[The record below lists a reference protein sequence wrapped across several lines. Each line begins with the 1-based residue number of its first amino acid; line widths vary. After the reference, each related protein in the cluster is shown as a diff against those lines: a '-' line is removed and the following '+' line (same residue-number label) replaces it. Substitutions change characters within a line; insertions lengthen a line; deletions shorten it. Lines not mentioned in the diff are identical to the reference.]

1 MLRNYFKI
9 ALRTLRKNKLLSSIN
24 IGGLAAGIATTL
36 LIFLFVLDE
45 FKYDRHHDNAARIYR
60 VVKDFINDDGSRIP
74 DATSPGP
81 LAAAMQRDIPEMES
95 VTRIHPD
102 WGGTVTMEY
111 DGRKFSEPKVWRV
124 DSSFFD
130 VFTVPFLRGDNKT
143 ALADINSVVLT
154 ETAARRYFG
163 DDDPIG
169 KILRMDGRDDVTVSA
184 VVADVPPQSHFHYD
198 FLLSYRRLPAQAN
211 TNWANYNYYTYVKV
225 REGTDV
231 KAFEKKIQQA
241 HDKNTTEHY
250 SEFYVQPLTDIHL
263 TSKLKWE
270 LEANGDRLYVY
281 IFILIGVFIL
291 MIAAINY
298 VNLSTAK
305 SSQRA
310 KETGIRKVS
319 GAERTSL
326 MFQFL
331 IESILTCFIASLL
344 AIAFAYAL
352 MPTVN
357 ELTQKSLDL
366 QSNPMVIGYLFV
378 VTLFIGVIAGIF
390 PAAYLSSFRP
400 VAVLKGF
407 KLNEKGALNL
417 RKSLV
422 VVQFTISIALIIGAL
437 VIVQQI
443 RFLRSANLGFDKDQ
457 VVVLQNAR
465 GLSKSDRSSFLNT
478 LHSLPGVKIAATS
491 GTILGQGF
499 NTTRLR
505 AVGAQQQQ
513 QLNFSSVDFD
523 YLDVVG
529 IQIKEGRSF
538 SKNFPADSLNNGIFG
553 GPLNQRLGGI
563 IINERAAKEFGFG
576 DSAVGQKLIWAT
588 DADTVY
594 HVEVVGVAKDFH
606 FTSMRNEIKPYG
618 FLIFSGGQSN
628 FTVKLAGGDIRH
640 TVATIEEKWKQAF
653 PERPFEY
660 VFLDDTFEKMYTAEA
675 RFEKVFISMVVLGI
689 LIACLGLFA
698 LATFSAEQRIKEIGI
713 RKVLGASVSQ
723 IVVLVSTDFVKLVAI
738 AIIIAIPIGFYAI
751 NLWLEGFAYRITV
764 KWWVFAVAALLALI
778 IAFLTIS
785 SQAIRAARSNPAK
798 SLRSE

>member
-9 ALRTLRKNKLLSSIN
+9 ALRALRKNKMLSSIN
-24 IGGLAAGIATTL
+24 IGGLAAGIAIAL

-45 FKYDRHHDNAARIYR
+45 LKYDRHHDNAARIYR

-81 LAAAMQRDIPEMES
+81 LAAAMQRDIPEVES

-111 DGRKFSEPKVWRV
+111 DGKKFSEPKVWRV

-130 VFTVPFLRGDNKT
+130 VFTVPFIRGDNKT

-154 ETAARRYFG
+154 ESAANRYFG
-163 DDDPIG
+163 TEDPVG

-211 TNWANYNYYTYVKV
+211 TNWGNYNYYTYVKV

-231 KAFEKKIQQA
+231 KAFERKIQEA

-291 MIAAINY
+291 IIAAINY
-298 VNLSTAK
+298 INLSTAK

-319 GAERTSL
+319 GAARTSL
-326 MFQFL
+326 IFQFL
-331 IESILTCFIASLL
+331 IESILTCFIASVL
-344 AIAFAYAL
+344 AIALAYAL

-366 QSNPMVIGYLFV
+366 QSNPLVIGYLFL

-400 VAVLKGF
+400 VTVLKGF

-422 VVQFTISIALIIGAL
+422 VVQFTISIALIIGA
-437 VIVQQI
+437 VIIVQQI
-443 RFLRSANLGFDKDQ
+443 HFLRSADLGFDKDQ

-465 GLSKSDRSSFLNT
+465 GLSKSDRNSFLNT
-478 LHSLPGVKIAATS
+478 LHSLPGVKMAATS

-523 YLDVVG
+523 YLDVIG
-529 IQIKEGRSF
+529 IQIKAGRSF
-538 SKNFPADSLNNGIFG
+538 SRNFPTDSLNNGVFG
-553 GPLNQRLGGI
+553 GPLDQRLGGI
-563 IINERAAKEFGFG
+563 VINERAAKEFGFG

-594 HVEVVGVAKDFH
+594 HVEVIGVAKDFH

-618 FLIFSGGQSN
+618 FLIFGGPSN
-628 FTVKLAGGDIRH
+628 FTVKLAGGDINN
-640 TVATIEEKWKQAF
+640 TVAAIQEKWKHAF

-660 VFLDDTFEKMYTAEA
+660 LFLDDTFAKMYTAEA

-713 RKVLGASVSQ
+713 RKVLGASVGQ
-723 IVVLVSTDFVKLVAI
+723 IVVLMSTDFMKLVAV

-764 KWWVFAVAALLALI
+764 KWWVFALAALVALI
-778 IAFLTIS
+778 IALLTIS
-785 SQAIRAARSNPAK
+785 SQAIRAATSNPAK
-798 SLRSE
+798 SLRAE